1 MLFNFEDLKKKEIIC
16 VKDGYKIG
24 YVDDLVIDN
33 DSYTVKSFICYGK
46 HNFLGLFRKSP
57 DIVISCDKIE
67 ILGEDIILINDY
79 DRNSF
84 EYRKKNKFLSLFFED

>member
-24 YVDDLVIDN
+24 YVDDLVIDS
-33 DSYTVKSFICYGK
+33 DSYTIKSFICYGK
-46 HNFLGLFRKSP
+46 NSFLGLFKKTQ

-67 ILGEDIILINDY
+67 IIGEDIILIKDY
-79 DRNSF
+79 DKNSF
-84 EYRKKNKFLSLFFED
+84 EHRKKNKLLSLFFED